1 MKIIKIVLIFIG
13 LILSLQSLAFS
24 KSATLIDKKNGYSL
38 RYPAHWNAKTYPNSR
53 DLVKGDIS
61 KGDEVGINI
70 RINPIHQDSFAGFIK
85 WFVDDFKN
93 QMQGHWKGKMTTMSR
108 GYFTIAG
115 RKSFIITFDF
125 KKDNGQRWIFKD
137 YLVPKNKN
145 EIFVFQG
152 GVEYNKKDDY
162 LPTLDKII
170 ESLKIK

>member
-1 MKIIKIVLIFIG
+1 MKLIRIS
-13 LILSLQSLAFS
+13 LILISVIFLIQGFAFS
-24 KSATLIDKKNGYSL
+24 ESATLLDKKNGYSL
-38 RYPAHWNAKTYPNSR
+38 RYPASWSAKTYPNSK

-93 QMQGHWKGKMTTMSR
+93 QMEGHWKGKMTIIDR

-152 GVEYNKKDDY
+152 GVEYNKKDEY